1 MIEVR
6 GLTKR
11 FGSVLAVDDLSF
23 TVRPG
28 AVTGFLGANGAG
40 KSTTMRMVLGL
51 DAPTAGTAVV
61 AGRRYCD
68 LRRPAREVGA
78 LLDPRCAHPGRSARA
93 HLRWM
98 ADLAG
103 VGRARVDEV
112 LELAGV
118 AAVARRRIGALSLGQ
133 RQRVGLAGALLGDPG
148 VLLLDEPLNGLDPA
162 GVAWLR
168 GLLRDLA
175 AQGRTVLV
183 SSHLLHEMEHTAERV
198 VVIARGRL
206 VAERAVADLQAC
218 AVLVR
223 GVDPP
228 GTARLGEALHRS
240 GARVTAV
247 PDGLEVRGPAP
258 EEVGRAALA
267 QGVALAELSARR
279 TGLEESFLALTGSPS

>member
-11 FGSVLAVDDLSF
+11 FGAVLAVDDLTF
-23 TVRPG
+23 TVAPG

-51 DAPTAGTAVV
+51 HAPDSGTATVN
-61 AGRRYCD
+61 GRHYRD

-103 VGRARVDEV
+103 VGRARVAEV

-118 AAVARRRIGALSLGQ
+118 AAVADRRVGTLSLGQ

-168 GLLRDLA
+168 GLLRSLA

-183 SSHLLHEMEHTAERV
+183 SSHLLHEMEHTADRV

-206 VAERAVADLQAC
+206 VAERGIADLQAA

-223 GVDPP
+223 AVDGP
-228 GTARLGEALHRS
+228 GTTRLADALHRA
-240 GARVTAV
+240 GAQVVDT
-247 PDGLEVRGPAP
+247 PDGLEVRGRAAG
-258 EEVGRAALA
+258 EVGRVALEH
-267 QGVALAELSARR
+267 GVALAELSARR
-279 TGLEESFLALTGSPS
+279 TGLEESFLALTGSVS